1 MDEVDEVDKMDETQ
15 ETPGNAEL
23 PAEEAQDEE
32 FAQEQALISQGYA
45 EQVSA
50 QTVEMRQA
58 GARSIRARQVVLRQ
72 GGAVSVDADSVEVQ
86 QGAVGLVRA
95 GEAHLGL
102 GTRSGA
108 ILADSVSVD
117 QGMAQVIMTR
127 DSADVRQS
135 MVGLMVGQHI
145 NANNSPTA
153 VMIADSVEGGNP
165 GIVLNRGSAM
175 VFGAALGAGMALM
188 MFMLSMFR
196 RRS

>member
-1 MDEVDEVDKMDETQ
+1 MDEMDKMDETQ
-15 ETPGNAEL
+15 ETPSNAEL
-23 PAEEAQDEE
+23 SAEEPQDEE
-32 FAQEQALISQGYA
+32 FAREEVLVTQGYV

-58 GARSIRARQVVLRQ
+58 GAKSIRARQVVLRQ

-108 ILADSVSVD
+108 ILADSVSLD

-135 MVGLMVGQHI
+135 MVGLMIGQHI

-153 VMIADSVEGGNP
+153 VMVANSVEGGNA
-165 GIVLNRGSAM
+165 GLVLNRGSAM
-175 VFGAALGAGMALM
+175 IFGAAVGASMALV
-188 MFMLSMFR
+188 MLLLRIMQ
-196 RRS
+196 RRSS